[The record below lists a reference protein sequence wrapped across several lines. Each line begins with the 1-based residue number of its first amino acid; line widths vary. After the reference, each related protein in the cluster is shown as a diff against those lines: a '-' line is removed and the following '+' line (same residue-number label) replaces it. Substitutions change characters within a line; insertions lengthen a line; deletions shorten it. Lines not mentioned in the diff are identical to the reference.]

1 MRIVVDFPAPFGPRK
16 PVTVPGRT
24 LNVRSET
31 AVVGPYRLVSSWI
44 SIMKSTLPNGRVS
57 VIGAPSLPRLGKT
70 PPVRQERPIVAGRKP
85 LYRDLMTWRAI
96 KNALAGLLA
105 GLAGGVLLGALI
117 VIWGVTL
124 FTLATGT
131 DDWEHVAVY
140 VGIVLLI
147 MALTPWLVHGLSAM
161 QRSRLRVTLGAE
173 IPAPVRPLGRT
184 WHQLGYHL
192 LAVPAG
198 LAGGLLAV
206 LFPVAPWLARWFTE
220 TDEGLARALL
230 GPGRRESLAQRVETL
245 ARSRADVVAAADAE
259 RRRIERDLH
268 DGAQQRLVSLA
279 MNLGMARERFE
290 SEPEPV
296 RQALAAA
303 HDEAVLALTELR
315 EFIRGL
321 HPAVLNDRGLDA
333 ALSGLAAR
341 APLPVRLRVDVAEA
355 RRARRR
361 GGGLL
366 HRLRG
371 DSQRGQARPGH
382 PGRGDRDPVRRPA
395 PHHRHRRRP
404 RRRHAC
410 RGRRHRFARPGPA
423 GRRGGWHA
431 EHRQPARRAHH
442 HHRGAA
448 MRIVIAEDSVLLRDG
463 LTRMLTDGGF
473 EVVAAVPDAAQLLKA
488 VAEHR
493 PELAVI
499 DVRMP
504 PTHTDEGIK
513 AALVI
518 RRQFPDV
525 ALLVLSQ
532 YVEESY
538 ATDLLSEA
546 SSSVGYLLKD
556 RVAHVRDF
564 LDALRRVAAGGTA
577 LDPEVVAQ
585 LLVRRRD
592 DPLDRLTPREQQVL
606 KLMAEGR
613 SNTGIMETLKV
624 SPSAVE
630 KYVTN
635 IFLKLDLPPTTTD
648 HRRVLAVL
656 KYLGS

>member
-1 MRIVVDFPAPFGPRK
+1 M
-16 PVTVPGRT
+16 
-24 LNVRSET
+24 
-31 AVVGPYRLVSSWI
+31 
-44 SIMKSTLPNGRVS
+44 
-57 VIGAPSLPRLGKT
+57 
-70 PPVRQERPIVAGRKP
+70 AGRKP

-161 QRSRLRVTLGAE
+161 QRSRLRATLGAE

-341 APLPVRLRVDVAEA
+341 APLPVRLRVDVPKPAAPGVEA
-355 RRARRR
+355 VAYFIVSEAI
-361 GGGLL
+361 
-366 HRLRG
+366 
-371 DSQRGQARPGH
+371 SQRGQARPGH